1 MGNDTTTTSTLARM
15 TVSEY
20 AEMLAEG
27 IRTGGHD
34 AYSIECS
41 IREAATVGVDAM
53 IAGYEEE
60 NPPEDDGWSEPT
72 TEQRELLESIR
83 RSIEDESISYGEIVE
98 LQGLADFIDDDDVLL
113 LEWAGV
119 EEGTR

>member
-1 MGNDTTTTSTLARM
+1 MTTSTRARM

-41 IREAATVGVDAM
+41 IREAAIVGVDAM

-60 NPPEDDGWSEPT
+60 NPPEVDSWSEPS

-83 RSIEDESISYGEIVE
+83 RSIEDESVSWGELYV
-98 LQGLADFIDDDDVLL
+98 LQNLADFIDDDDVLL

-119 EEGTR
+119 PEGTRGAEQ